1 MSAAPLRVTRR
12 AFLQTSLTA
21 AGSLLLRPAFGQ
33 AGTETG
39 APNPIGLYVRI
50 DPDNRVHIGARS
62 PEIGQ
67 GVKTSLPMILAEE
80 LDVDWNDVTVE
91 QLPLGIDFNGESPQW
106 RWGPQGAGGSTSV
119 PNAWADLRHVG
130 AQGRLLMRMAAARHW

>member
-1 MSAAPLRVTRR
+1 MSASSLRLTRR

-21 AGSLLLRPAFGQ
+21 AGSLMLVPAFGSE
-33 AGTETG
+33 GG
-39 APNPIGLYVRI
+39 DGPPNPFGLYVRI

-80 LDVDWNDVTVE
+80 LDVDWRDVTVE
-91 QLPLGIDFNGESPQW
+91 QLPLGIDFSGERPQW
-106 RWGPQGAGGSTSV
+106 KWGPQGAGGSTSI
-119 PNAWADLRHVG
+119 PNASKSSR
-130 AQGRLLMRMAAARHW
+130 R